1 MKSYNIEE
9 IIDIC
14 KNQDYGF
21 VCLTDSKGA
30 ELIPYNSRNT
40 AGERLDEIKTRLSSP
55 ALKDGVYYVKCKHT
69 NRKNA
74 LSDDY
79 LVYKGDKLSEN
90 VIIQQPAPI
99 SAEVLTYE
107 SALKFQV
114 RIKELELENQKLL
127 DDLRAA
133 KQTISEFEAEMLSED
148 DEIED
153 ESEAA
158 PTMFES
164 AKDFLSEMIQV
175 AAPLLDKHFD
185 LKQQALNLEAH
196 KILRGQQMQQ
206 RQTPPQQ
213 QQPQNEEQE

>member
-148 DEIED
+148 DESED

-196 KILRGQQMQQ
+196 KILRGQQMAQPRPTQ
-206 RQTPPQQ
+206 PTPQ
-213 QQPQNEEQE
+213 QNEEIE

>member
-148 DEIED
+148 DESED

-196 KILRGQQMQQ
+196 KILRGQQMAQPRPTQ
-206 RQTPPQQ
+206 PT
-213 QQPQNEEQE
+213 PQNEEQE

>member
-9 IIDIC
+9 IINIC
-14 KNQDYGF
+14 KDQDYGF

-133 KQTISEFEAEMLSED
+133 KQTIAEFEAEMLSED
-148 DEIED
+148 DESED

-196 KILRGQQMQQ
+196 KILRGQQMAQPRPTQ
-206 RQTPPQQ
+206 PTP
-213 QQPQNEEQE
+213 PQNEEQE